1 MVEEKKVLE
10 LIEIASSTGKVKKG
24 INETTK
30 AIERGKAVFVAVAG
44 DVSPKEITMHLPLL
58 CEEKKIPY
66 ANVGSKNDLGRA
78 CGLSV
83 SCSAVAV
90 IDAGEAKNL
99 LKEISIK
106 K

>member
-10 LIEIASSTGKVKKG
+10 LIEIANSTGKIRKG

-30 AIERGKAVFVAVAG
+30 AVERGKAVFVAIAE
-44 DVSPKEITMHLPLL
+44 DVSPKEIVMHLPLL
-58 CEEKKIPY
+58 CDEKKIPY
-66 ANVGSKNDLGRA
+66 ANVGSKNDLGKA

-83 SCSAVAV
+83 PCSALAI
-90 IDAGEAKNL
+90 IDAGEGKNL
-99 LKEISIK
+99 LKEISTK